1 MKQIEFLKHLL
12 GTQAKEDLTTLQRC
26 TTKLEKIYLK
36 KFNINIGMRYTNT
49 HLEAK
54 WDDNEIIKAK
64 LNDVTTTNSSLTT
77 SIRTR
82 IQDK

>member
-1 MKQIEFLKHLL
+1 
-12 GTQAKEDLTTLQRC
+12 
-26 TTKLEKIYLK
+26 
-36 KFNINIGMRYTNT
+36 MRYTNT

-77 SIRTR
+77 SIGLYTGQM
-82 IQDK
+82 INGK